1 MEFNIQDLAWNTFK
15 QTGDIN
21 TFMEL
26 KMIDNISE
34 NIQKNGMVARS
45 DINNITND
53 IVNNISDKE
62 IKNLDGNN
70 QIEGIGKIN

>member
-1 MEFNIQDLAWNTFK
+1 MEFKIQDLAWNTFK

-34 NIQKNGMVARS
+34 NIQKNGMVTRS

-53 IVNNISDKE
+53 TVNYISGKE

>member
-1 MEFNIQDLAWNTFK
+1 MEFKIQDLAWNTFK

-26 KMIDNISE
+26 KLIDNMI
-34 NIQKNGMVARS
+34 
-45 DINNITND
+45 
-53 IVNNISDKE
+53 NNISDNK

>member
-1 MEFNIQDLAWNTFK
+1 MEYKIKDLAWNTFK

-26 KMIDNISE
+26 KLIDNISE
-34 NIQKNGMVARS
+34 NIQKNGI
-45 DINNITND
+45 INNVSESKI
-53 IVNNISDKE
+53 NNISDNE

>member
-1 MEFNIQDLAWNTFK
+1 MEFKIQDLAWNTFK

-34 NIQKNGMVARS
+34 NIQKNQNI
-45 DINNITND
+45 INIDYKNCRI
-53 IVNNISDKE
+53 KE
-62 IKNLDGNN
+62 NKKW
-70 QIEGIGKIN
+70 E

>member
-1 MEFNIQDLAWNTFK
+1 
-15 QTGDIN
+15 
-21 TFMEL
+21 
-26 KMIDNISE
+26 MIDNISE

-53 IVNNISDKE
+53 TVNYISVKE

>member
-1 MEFNIQDLAWNTFK
+1 MEFKIQDLAWNTFK

-34 NIQKNGMVARS
+34 NIQKNQNL
-45 DINNITND
+45 INIDYKNCRI
-53 IVNNISDKE
+53 KE
-62 IKNLDGNN
+62 NKKW
-70 QIEGIGKIN
+70 E

>member
-1 MEFNIQDLAWNTFK
+1 MEFKIQDLAWNTFK

-34 NIQKNGMVARS
+34 NIQKNGMMARS
-45 DINNITND
+45 GINNITND